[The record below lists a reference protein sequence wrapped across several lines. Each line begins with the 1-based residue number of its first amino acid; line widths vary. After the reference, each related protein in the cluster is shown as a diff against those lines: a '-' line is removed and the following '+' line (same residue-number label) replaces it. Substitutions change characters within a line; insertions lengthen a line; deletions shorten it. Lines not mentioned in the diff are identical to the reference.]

1 MVEFK
6 LPVQALKGRGA
17 ATRLAHRFAADA
29 REAFD
34 DGWHTLEGAAAEA
47 PPSVPTQVVFE
58 DVKSAIARNASPD
71 IDFDFSI
78 NPYRGCEHG
87 CSYCYARPTHSYLN
101 LSPGLDFE
109 TRIIAKRNLAEVLR
123 RELAATG
130 YRPHRLNLGSATDC
144 YQPVERELRLTRSVI
159 EVLQDA
165 RHPFSL
171 ITKGSG
177 VERDLD
183 LIAPMAEQGLAA
195 VYVTVTTLDA
205 QLSRRLEPRAAAPW
219 RRLRTIRA
227 LADAG
232 VPVGVSVAPQIPFLN
247 TDMEQVLEAAW
258 EAGARRAFYT
268 VLRLPWEVEPLFRQW
283 LDLHAPER
291 ARRVLAR
298 VREMRDG
305 RAYQAD
311 FATRMKGH
319 GVWADLVRQ
328 RFEKTCA
335 RLGYGQQAT
344 ALDASQFRPAALG
357 GQGHLF

>member
-34 DGWHTLEGAAAEA
+34 DGWHTLEGTVAEA
-47 PPSVPTQVVFE
+47 PPSVPTQVVYE

-109 TRIIAKRNLAEVLR
+109 TKIIAKRNLAEVLR

-159 EVLQDA
+159 EVLQERLTLIIDFESTRNPLYRA
-165 RHPFSL
+165 WRLALPDLRNETSL
-171 ITKGSG
+171 TPVLLTAWIVVLG
-177 VERDLD
+177 
-183 LIAPMAEQGLAA
+183 
-195 VYVTVTTLDA
+195 
-205 QLSRRLEPRAAAPW
+205 
-219 RRLRTIRA
+219 A
-227 LADAG
+227 LAGWGWRSVGDSAGGDEDAG
-232 VPVGVSVAPQIPFLN
+232 AGEGADAHGSPVDVQR
-247 TDMEQVLEAAW
+247 E
-258 EAGARRAFYT
+258 GA
-268 VLRLPWEVEPLFRQW
+268 V
-283 LDLHAPER
+283 
-291 ARRVLAR
+291 
-298 VREMRDG
+298 G
-305 RAYQAD
+305 
-311 FATRMKGH
+311 
-319 GVWADLVRQ
+319 
-328 RFEKTCA
+328 
-335 RLGYGQQAT
+335 
-344 ALDASQFRPAALG
+344 
-357 GQGHLF
+357 